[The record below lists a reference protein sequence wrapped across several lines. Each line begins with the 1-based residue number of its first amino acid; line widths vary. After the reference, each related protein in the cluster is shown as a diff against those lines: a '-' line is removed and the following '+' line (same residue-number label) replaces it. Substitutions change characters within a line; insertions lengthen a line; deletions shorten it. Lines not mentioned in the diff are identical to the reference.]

1 MNLRATTQKSKVG
14 LLLYGGV
21 LTAYEELEY
30 VVQYASNVHQ
40 EDEED
45 GAESDGELSEVGD
58 FKSDDDEPAGA
69 MEDV

>member
-1 MNLRATTQKSKVG
+1 MPKSKVG
-14 LLLYGGV
+14 LV
-21 LTAYEELEY
+21 RRERVSIAYVVLEY
-30 VVQYASNVHQ
+30 VNQYATNAHQ